1 MSRVELRILYR
12 DGNVSKLRCIVNKW
26 KFQDAMMGEQY
37 LTFTITSETPI
48 DWAVGDFCEFRGET
62 FTLNYVPSVTQ
73 KAGTNERQ
81 DAYTYENVKFD
92 SFQEELT
99 RCLMLDITA
108 TNGEYIAAQGT
119 NYTGSSKF
127 TLFCGETYANGAT
140 LTPVCVLVAKMQANL
155 DRMYGVNG
163 WKIFVDTTSTYIN
176 AAGDAVL
183 VTHTEDK
190 ALNFDNTTVAQALAE
205 VHNTFD
211 LDYCIRGRNIY
222 IGYNL
227 KNLTSDNDNE
237 TFAFGYGKG
246 YPTHESQNKALF
258 QIKRIANPQQKIV
271 TRLRAFGSTKNMP
284 YRYYNRIYHLSQSLF
299 PTNLQLPDTFAELS
313 TKNSHN
319 ALRDA
324 QYGISPV
331 TNLPYL
337 RHVKGNTND
346 SYIDKGDDALSCPEG
361 IREHSARWDGS
372 DSNLPEIYPTIE
384 EATYG
389 ELRGALVEDQD
400 GRSGSGSFPNYSDS
414 ERIDKLLAIGYSSE
428 GSLVDDANKGDG
440 ILPESGISST
450 GVPRNASI
458 GATYHTYSPTRN
470 GDFTYRGYGYEGKE
484 KTLFT
489 IQGVAP
495 GKFAMAPTIGAVIYG
510 FSLSC
515 YRDGCSCDVGY
526 KIQVK
531 AKNVETGVTTT
542 IASYTSDFVSLNR
555 SDGVKE
561 MELPELPDVK
571 EQTPKVSQ
579 ILVANLSDITVT
591 FTPIIRNVTVPSGFT
606 DSFSFNYQVGNS
618 RLSHDV
624 TAEPEYTW
632 FPIDDSGNLIDRFHV
647 FVQDMGFDFQACWT
661 DDTPVMAMKSGHCVG
676 REFEI
681 LSDVQKVTYGNKQ
694 GYMLTLKRATDDS
707 LHTYYPSQTD
717 PIQAGDNF
725 VLLGISMPDA
735 YVKMAEIRLLRAA
748 TDYLADNCETKFTYQ
763 PYIDDLYL
771 QRNLDAMTK
780 ANTPNKSIF
789 WRLYA
794 GLKFTFRGVPS
805 SENEPAPLADITIE
819 KVTISMGESLTPK
832 VELTLNDDVQQS
844 TIQKLTTNVDR
855 IYNGSIFNGG
865 NVSGSSTAVGAA
877 ILSIL
882 ESEGDKLFLSKKHDD
897 VAEGKITFNDVV
909 TLKETL
915 KAQKGIKIGN
925 YQSRFLGSG
934 ALIDEEGN
942 AEFESIYSRNFIST
956 PEFRFNRINVT
967 EGEDW
972 CTNGFG
978 TIKEVEI
985 IDETTGTITLKLEEN
1000 DYASIKVGDICR
1012 GIYNDIAHQYETK
1025 TLEDDSELYDEEVE
1039 EETEVS
1045 DVDKSFGFSAKEG
1058 FFTSYFWVRQ
1068 IITNEKGECK
1078 FIYEL
1083 RNSKTPHPCEFMR
1096 FAQYGSFTDS
1106 DRRSSSYSTSIG
1118 HYYEM
1123 VLDGVNTWKIKS
1135 ANVVYRKGYLGNM
1148 TVQLKNGKEAELQ
1161 GYGLYVQDNVYFGNA
1176 VVQIDPETLADLE
1189 DRLKTYEVEFSDHVD
1204 VVTVDDVGNCIG
1216 GIYSVSGG
1224 YRSYRINSAI
1234 TVRKNHQ
1241 LLRIAADTDDAA
1253 EGTYKIYAQPRGC
1266 TCVIENSTIYI
1277 TSIDNIKDGVA
1288 GSEDDVNFDY
1298 DAMREMDSCYV
1309 DLVIDCE
1316 GNGSIQKRFPIRILH
1331 SATPYV
1337 DATINNQFSAVSWNT
1352 KIQQYI
1358 GLPIPINVKL
1368 WHNNEQLKANSVAI
1382 NGVTGA
1388 TLAETSKT
1396 ITVDGMSIE
1405 TALTRDSSGD
1415 YISINIVSLPSNLA
1429 LVSVLNITATTE
1441 YAGVPY
1447 ERTITH
1453 TINKNTDVNVYSLA
1467 PSVTDIVY
1475 NPNSPSGNGL
1485 SVDFLSCSV
1494 FCDSSDN
1501 KHYEVDPATYAV
1513 HGIVIYYQLFYK
1525 DGTAGEPTYYD
1536 ASLDG
1541 IPVATNLQEVKFYLY
1556 GVRNG
1561 GADTSVVHDSQ
1572 NVPIIAAGVDGESVE
1587 YVFFRQNFLTPY
1599 PTLYDDPNERQRDD
1613 YLPYTDENQ
1622 TARWT
1627 DDAVGIDEDH
1637 KYEFYAIR
1645 RKINGV
1651 WQAFGDIMI
1660 FNQYHAA
1667 QYSVDLT
1674 SYVDV
1679 ITVDDAGNV
1688 IGGLYTLSGAN
1699 NEYKNYRIHS
1709 AITVRLG
1716 QDLLTEAASGAD
1728 AGDGTFKIYAQP
1740 RGCSCVVENSTIF
1753 ITGINNIKDGVAGT
1767 QDDNN
1772 FDYDAM
1778 REMSECSVDLVIDC
1792 EGRKAI
1798 TKRLPITIKHD
1809 SQPFISADISNEFSG
1824 VSWNTQSQAYIGLPI
1839 TFDFTMWHN
1848 DEFLNIENAN
1858 NVSLSTST
1866 SGVTL
1871 VNGAA
1876 PATLGASS
1884 IYYTKTIETIV
1895 KNQGTVNQYSY
1906 KVARITITAMG
1917 ADVPLVT
1924 DISVTAS
1931 AIYSGVTYERT
1942 LVHTINKSTDTNVY
1956 SLLPSASEIVLDKNA
1971 NSLSVSTLTCS
1982 VICDSSDDKHYTVA
1996 YADFAT
2002 HGIIMYYKKFY
2013 ADGTSDA
2020 NETLYANTAISVDST
2035 VAEVRFYLY
2044 GRNGNNPDRTI
2055 VHDQEGVSVIS
2066 SGENAIQLIIDNGN
2080 DTVMCLEDGTVIA
2093 STLPYAKVYLYD
2105 GNDMVNTSLQAAA
2118 WQTLECVGCTAQWV
2132 SGYQTDGGKRFS
2144 VTAVTA
2150 DVARVTAKVSYKSET
2165 FKVVHTIKK
2174 LYGLDKYEIITEP
2187 VSIAYNPNTGSLT
2200 PNSFKIYIYLTTQEE
2215 DRHKLT
2221 TLPSHSSATDGD
2233 VRLQFS
2239 VNNGVAWN
2247 NVSYASGEASI
2258 GSTYINAAVESA
2270 AILLRVQKYITG
2282 ENGGEWVTLDEEGV
2296 EVTSS
2301 GENGDDGDD
2310 AENYYLT
2317 ADINTIV
2324 KNSDNT
2330 FKGSARPTITAWKK
2344 VGDNDA
2350 VRLADIVDGNGVV
2363 AEGMTINAY
2372 EMNGNTVAYTNT
2384 STTGVL
2390 TVATPYSYVDRFEV
2404 ELVKN
2409 SKTYATMSIPILK
2422 EVQGE
2427 QGEAGVYPRD
2437 RGIFVSGS
2445 SYSYTKQGD
2454 IYIRDMVRYE
2464 IGGIMYGFLVKDK
2477 GTTVTAAPTSA
2488 SGDSNWESAGIV
2500 QTVIANTIFGTNANI
2515 GGFMASSDKLRSSS
2529 ILYKIRYRGTYQN
2542 NTWYYYST
2550 AASQSDNIALR
2561 DMVKYN
2567 NQYYVILHQGDWTNS
2582 QNQTVSGNY
2591 VPAASTYYAPTN
2603 TEYWRKATQKEIQA
2617 VTYDDNGNEQTGGT
2631 LEIPMFELNGSNG
2644 TMRLTQQE
2652 ETSWSVNED
2661 GVQIVG
2667 MENGQR
2673 VEITPL
2679 EKKISIFDSSNK
2691 QVAQFDGDKVSTI
2704 DDLFGNSSG
2713 SLGGTDGFSGSHA
2726 ETSPSSNWHSGY
2738 KEGFVELGAF
2748 GSFSGQITVV
2758 VNGILRAQGGQHYNS
2773 SFYDGDP
2780 AAILIGGVPS
2790 PVQQGNTYLFKNHV
2804 IVQLVVGYYSNGNFK
2819 VQTILAETSAWGVY
2833 ETKNINVSK
2842 MVYGN
2847 SNTTYYLAIHY
2858 KIGLYY
2864 SNQNWGNVEW
2874 SVIKLSYAGGS
2885 YISRV
2890 FANGFVYGLNGANFM
2905 SAVAETINGAT
2916 HMHVKAMS
2924 GSGMFGFE
2932 VSKDGL
2938 YVWISGTKYKVTV
2951 SGTNAVLTA
2960 Q

>member
-1 MSRVELRILYR
+1 
-12 DGNVSKLRCIVNKW
+12 
-26 KFQDAMMGEQY
+26 MGEQY

-324 QYGISPV
+324 QYGINPV

-515 YRDGCSCDVGY
+515 YRDGCCCDVGY

-819 KVTISMGESLTPK
+819 KVTISMGDGLTPK

-865 NVSGSSTAVGAA
+865 NVSGSSTSVGAA

-897 VAEGKITFNDVV
+897 IAEGKITFNDVV

-915 KAQKGIKIGN
+915 KAQRGIKIGN

-1025 TLEDDSELYDEEVE
+1025 TLEDDSELYDEENE

-1189 DRLKTYEVEFSDHVD
+1189 DKLKTYEVEFSDHVD

-1309 DLVIDCE
+1309 DLIIDCE

-1358 GLPIPINVKL
+1358 GLPIPIKVKL
-1368 WHNNEQLKANSVAI
+1368 WHNNEQLKADSVAI

-1415 YISINIVSLPSNLA
+1415 YININIVSLPSNLA

-1525 DGTAGEPTYYD
+1525 DGTTGEPTYYD

-1767 QDDNN
+1767 QDDTN

-1792 EGRKAI
+1792 EGRKSI

-1876 PATLGASS
+1876 PEAPAKPAASS

-1956 SLLPSASEIVLDKNA
+1956 SLLPSASEIVLDKNT
-1971 NSLSVSTLTCS
+1971 NSLNISTLTCS

-2013 ADGTSDA
+2013 VNGTSDE
-2020 NETLYANTAISVDST
+2020 NETLYANTAISVDAT

-2055 VHDQEGVSVIS
+2055 VHDQEGVSIIS

-2093 STLPYAKVYLYD
+2093 STLPYAKVYLHD
-2105 GNDMVNTSLQAAA
+2105 GNDMVNTSLQASA
-2118 WQTLECVGCTAQWV
+2118 WLTLECIGCTAQWV
-2132 SGYQTDGGKRFS
+2132 SGYQDDGGKRFN

-2165 FKVVHTIKK
+2165 WKVVHTIKK

-2215 DRHKLT
+2215 DRHKMT

-2270 AILLRVQKYITG
+2270 AVLLRVQKYITG
-2282 ENGGEWVTLDEEGV
+2282 ESGGEWVTLDEEGV
-2296 EVTSS
+2296 EITSG
-2301 GENGDDGDD
+2301 GENGDNGDD
-2310 AENYYLT
+2310 AANYYLT
-2317 ADINTIV
+2317 SDINTIV

-2344 VGDNDA
+2344 VGDNEA
-2350 VRLADIVDGNGVV
+2350 VRLADIVNGNVV

-2542 NTWYYYST
+2542 KTWYYYST

-2591 VPAASTYYAPTN
+2591 IPAASTYYAPTN

-2679 EKKISIFDSSNK
+2679 EKKICIFDSSNK

-2713 SLGGTDGFSGSHA
+2713 SLGGTDGFSGSHS
-2726 ETSPSSNWHSGY
+2726 ETSPASNWHSGY

-2819 VQTILAETSAWGVY
+2819 VQTVLAETSAWGVY
-2833 ETKNINVSK
+2833 ETKNVNVSK

-2874 SVIKLSYAGGS
+2874 SAIKLSYAGGS

-2890 FANGFVYGLNGANFM
+2890 FANGFVYGLNGTNFM
-2905 SAVAETINGAT
+2905 SAVAETISGST